1 MAIPGCRV
9 AHGDIPLFPGLA
21 HGLLVQAGSSISIIY
36 IFKLFLLGLF
46 FISPI

>member
-21 HGLLVQAGSSISIIY
+21 HGLVQAGSSISIIY